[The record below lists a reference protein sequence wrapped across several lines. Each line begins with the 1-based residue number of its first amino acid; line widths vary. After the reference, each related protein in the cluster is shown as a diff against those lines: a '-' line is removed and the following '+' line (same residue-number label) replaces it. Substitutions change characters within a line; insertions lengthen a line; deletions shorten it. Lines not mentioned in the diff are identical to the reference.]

1 MADGLLLTRK
11 ERIRSFWLRFAGGV
25 GPSLVVAIF
34 ALSLG
39 GGATGWAIAIFGVLI
54 GLVVASSART
64 VRGAVVGGFVVAGLL
79 IAFQIV
85 VAWFFTHP
93 VLPAS

>member
-11 ERIRSFWLRFAGGV
+11 ERISFFWLRFAAGV
-25 GPSLVVAIF
+25 GPALVVAAI
-34 ALSLG
+34 ALALG
-39 GGATGWAIAIFGVLI
+39 GGAAAWAIAIFGVLI
-54 GLVVASSART
+54 GLLVATSART
-64 VRGAVVGGFVVAGLL
+64 LRGALIGGLVTAALL

-93 VLPAS
+93 VLPGS

>member
-11 ERIRSFWLRFAGGV
+11 ERVRFFWLSFAAGV
-25 GPSLVVAIF
+25 GPALVVAAI
-34 ALSLG
+34 ALALG
-39 GGATGWAIAIFGVLI
+39 GGAAAWAIAIFGVLI
-54 GLVVASSART
+54 GLLVATSART
-64 VRGAVVGGFVVAGLL
+64 LRGALIGGLLIAALL

-93 VLPAS
+93 VLPGS

>member
-11 ERIRSFWLRFAGGV
+11 ERIRSFWLRVAGGV
-25 GPSLVVAIF
+25 GPAFVVAIV
-34 ALSLG
+34 ALAFG
-39 GGATGWAIAIFGVLI
+39 GGTAAWAIAIFGALV
-54 GLVVASSART
+54 GFVVASSART
-64 VRGAVVGGFVVAGLL
+64 VRGAFLGGCIVAGLL

-93 VLPAS
+93 MLPGS

>member
-11 ERIRSFWLRFAGGV
+11 ERIRSFWLKLAGGV
-25 GPSLVVAIF
+25 GPALAVAIV
-34 ALSLG
+34 ALAIG
-39 GGATGWAIAIFGVLI
+39 GGSGAWAIAIFGVLI
-54 GLVVASSART
+54 GLVVATSART
-64 VRGAVVGGFVVAGLL
+64 VRGALIGGLVVAGLL

-93 VLPAS
+93 IIPGS

>member
-11 ERIRSFWLRFAGGV
+11 ERIRFFWLRFAGGV
-25 GPSLVVAIF
+25 GPALVVAIV
-34 ALSLG
+34 ALALG
-39 GGATGWAIAIFGVLI
+39 GGTAAWAIAIFGALV
-54 GLVVASSART
+54 GFVVASSART
-64 VRGAVVGGFVVAGLL
+64 VRGAFVGGLVVAGLL

-93 VLPAS
+93 ILPGS